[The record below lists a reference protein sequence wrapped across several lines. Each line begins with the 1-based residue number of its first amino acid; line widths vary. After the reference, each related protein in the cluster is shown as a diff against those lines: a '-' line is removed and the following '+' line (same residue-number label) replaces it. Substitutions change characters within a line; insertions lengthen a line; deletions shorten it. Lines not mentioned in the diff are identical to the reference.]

1 MRWGISKME
10 PKRKQIRVLNNE
22 YFQAKQ
28 KEARLQAKR
37 QKRQQQRSLL
47 HLICMAIMGLLFT
60 YGVIRVAQA
69 YLQIKALKQ
78 ETVVAKRELKRT
90 QAKNDR
96 LKREVEQLKDTDYV
110 QKIIRSQ
117 YFYSKDGETI
127 YILPDDAK
135 D

>member
-47 HLICMAIMGLLFT
+47 HLICMAIVGLLFT

-96 LKREVEQLKDTDYV
+96 LKREVERLKDADYV

>member
-1 MRWGISKME
+1 ME

-37 QKRQQQRSLL
+37 QKRQQQRSLW
-47 HLICMAIMGLLFT
+47 HLICMATMGLLFT

>member
-69 YLQIKALKQ
+69 YLQIKEIKQ

>member
-47 HLICMAIMGLLFT
+47 HLICMVIMGLLFT

-135 D
+135 N

>member
-1 MRWGISKME
+1 ME

-60 YGVIRVAQA
+60 YGVIRMAQA
-69 YLQIKALKQ
+69 YLQIKEIKQ

-90 QAKNDR
+90 QVKNER
-96 LKREVEQLKDTDYV
+96 LKREVEQLKDADYV

>member
-1 MRWGISKME
+1 ME

-47 HLICMAIMGLLFT
+47 HLICMAIVGLLFT

-69 YLQIKALKQ
+69 YLQIKEIKQ
-78 ETVVAKRELKRT
+78 ETIVAKRELKRT

-96 LKREVEQLKDTDYV
+96 LKREVERLKDTDYV

>member
-1 MRWGISKME
+1 ME

-78 ETVVAKRELKRT
+78 ETVVAKRELERT

-96 LKREVEQLKDTDYV
+96 LKREVEQLKDADYV

>member
-47 HLICMAIMGLLFT
+47 HLICMAIVGLLFT

>member
-1 MRWGISKME
+1 ME
-10 PKRKQIRVLNNE
+10 PKGKQIRVLNNE

-28 KEARLQAKR
+28 KEAQLQAKR

-69 YLQIKALKQ
+69 YLQIKEIKQ
-78 ETVVAKRELKRT
+78 ETVVTKRELKRT
-90 QAKNDR
+90 QAKNER
-96 LKREVEQLKDTDYV
+96 LKREVEQLKDADYV

>member
-1 MRWGISKME
+1 ME

-47 HLICMAIMGLLFT
+47 HLICIAIMGLLFT

>member
-1 MRWGISKME
+1 ME

-47 HLICMAIMGLLFT
+47 HLICMAIMGLLFI

-78 ETVVAKRELKRT
+78 ETVVAKRELERT

-96 LKREVEQLKDTDYV
+96 LKREVEQLKDADYV

>member
-1 MRWGISKME
+1 ME

-47 HLICMAIMGLLFT
+47 HLICMAIVGLLFT

-69 YLQIKALKQ
+69 YLQIKEIKQ
-78 ETVVAKRELKRT
+78 ETIVAKRELKRT
-90 QAKNDR
+90 QAKNER
-96 LKREVEQLKDTDYV
+96 LKREVERLKDADYV

>member
-1 MRWGISKME
+1 ME

-90 QAKNDR
+90 QTKNDR
-96 LKREVEQLKDTDYV
+96 LKREVERLKDADYV

>member
-1 MRWGISKME
+1 ME

-28 KEARLQAKR
+28 KEARLQAKS

-47 HLICMAIMGLLFT
+47 HLICMAIVGLLFT

>member
-1 MRWGISKME
+1 ME

-28 KEARLQAKR
+28 KETRLQAKR

>member
-1 MRWGISKME
+1 ME

-47 HLICMAIMGLLFT
+47 HLICMATVGLLFI

-69 YLQIKALKQ
+69 YLQIKEIKQ
-78 ETVVAKRELKRT
+78 ETVVAKRELTRT

>member
-69 YLQIKALKQ
+69 YLQIKEIKQ

-96 LKREVEQLKDTDYV
+96 LKREVEQLKDADYV

>member
-1 MRWGISKME
+1 ME

-47 HLICMAIMGLLFT
+47 HLICMAIVGLLFT

-69 YLQIKALKQ
+69 YLQIKEIKQ
-78 ETVVAKRELKRT
+78 ETIVAKRELKRT

-96 LKREVEQLKDTDYV
+96 LKREVERLKDADYV

>member
-78 ETVVAKRELKRT
+78 ETVVAKRELERT

-96 LKREVEQLKDTDYV
+96 LKREVEQLKDADYV

>member
-1 MRWGISKME
+1 ME

-96 LKREVEQLKDTDYV
+96 LKREVEQLKDADYV

>member
-47 HLICMAIMGLLFT
+47 HLICMAIMGLLFI

-78 ETVVAKRELKRT
+78 ETVVAKRELERT

-96 LKREVEQLKDTDYV
+96 LKREVEQLKDADYV